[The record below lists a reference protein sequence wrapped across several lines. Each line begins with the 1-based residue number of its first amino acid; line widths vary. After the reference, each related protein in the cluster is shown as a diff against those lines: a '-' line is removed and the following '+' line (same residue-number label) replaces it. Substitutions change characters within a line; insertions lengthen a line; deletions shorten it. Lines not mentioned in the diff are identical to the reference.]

1 MRLICF
7 WHLRPQIKVLLILLA
22 AVFLVA
28 TSVVYVEAG
37 SRLKPV
43 YEVQTE
49 EKVLALTFD
58 ISWGTK
64 TPGPV
69 LDILKEQ
76 QVQSTF
82 FLSGPWT
89 EKYPDVPRR
98 IAAEGHELGSHG
110 YQHINL
116 STLPFDDIKT
126 EIMKAHSS
134 IEKVTGKS
142 PSLIRTP
149 NGDYDNKVI
158 KAAEECG
165 YRVIQWGTDSLDW
178 KNPGVDA
185 IVQRVTTRAHPG
197 DIILM
202 HASDTC
208 LQTTQALPQ
217 VIGELRAKGYRFV
230 TVSELLQMGPI
241 KN

>member
-1 MRLICF
+1 M
-7 WHLRPQIKVLLILLA
+7 
-22 AVFLVA
+22 
-28 TSVVYVEAG
+28 
-37 SRLKPV
+37 
-43 YEVQTE
+43 
-49 EKVLALTFD
+49 TFD

-116 STLPFDDIKT
+116 STLPFDGIKT

-134 IEKVTGKS
+134 IEKVTGRS

-149 NGDYDNKVI
+149 NGDFDNNVI

-165 YRVIQWGTDSLDW
+165 YKVIQWGTDSLDW

-185 IVQRVTTRAHPG
+185 IVQRVVTRAHSG

-208 LQTTQALPQ
+208 LQTTEALPQ
-217 VIGELRAKGYRFV
+217 VIKELKAKGYRFV
-230 TVSELLQMGPI
+230 TVSELLQMGPV
-241 KN
+241 